1 MSRDGSGRPTSWAHR
16 RAHCDGVALRTDHA
30 SQGAMLQLAT
40 CEGELC
46 GQPHSYLSN
55 IDSAVPGRRAEQA
68 ANSPGVS
75 GAGVS
80 RVPGGQP
87 PASPIGLLRARRRAF
102 SCAQPRPLMSL
113 RTHGRN
119 QRWTRSELTPTRGPR
134 WLVLPRWVARA
145 IARSSNSTI
154 SRSNTSHSRNI

>member
-75 GAGVS
+75 GPVC
-80 RVPGGQP
+80 RVCPVDNRLRRPSVCSGQGG
-87 PASPIGLLRARRRAF
+87 G
-102 SCAQPRPLMSL
+102 PL
-113 RTHGRN
+113 
-119 QRWTRSELTPTRGPR
+119 
-134 WLVLPRWVARA
+134 A
-145 IARSSNSTI
+145 ARS
-154 SRSNTSHSRNI
+154 RDR